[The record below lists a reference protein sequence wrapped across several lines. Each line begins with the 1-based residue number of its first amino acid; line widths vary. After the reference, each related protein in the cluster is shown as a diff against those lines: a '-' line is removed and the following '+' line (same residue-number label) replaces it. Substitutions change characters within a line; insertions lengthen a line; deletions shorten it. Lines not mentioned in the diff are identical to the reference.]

1 MTNGYQWLLFDAD
14 NTLFDFNAAE
24 EYALSRTL
32 THFGAPVAEE
42 TKNIYKKVNRS
53 LWDAFERGEITQEQI
68 LANRFPLFLQAA
80 HIQGDGETWSRCY
93 VDSLASCAVLL
104 PGAEDLCR
112 RAAQHYTLCLATNGV
127 PYIQRSRLER
137 SPIARYFGDRVFIS
151 GEMGCQKP
159 DKQFFETILTALGAK
174 SQRGRVLVIGDSL
187 SSDIRGAFNARLDSV
202 WLRWPSS
209 KAGAVKPTYEVESL
223 AQLGQFLNAHRMVPI
238 HF

>member
-1 MTNGYQWLLFDAD
+1 MNNGYQWLLFDAD

-32 THFGAPVAEE
+32 TRFEVPATGEV
-42 TKNIYKKVNRS
+42 KDLYKKVNRS
-53 LWDAFERGEITQEQI
+53 LWDAFELGEISQEQI
-68 LANRFPLFLQAA
+68 LSNRFPLFLQAA
-80 HIQGDGETWSRCY
+80 RIQGDGEAWSRYY
-93 VDSLASCAVLL
+93 VEALASCSVLL

-112 RAAQHYTLCLATNGV
+112 RTAQHYTLCLATNGV
-127 PYIQRSRLER
+127 SYIQRSRLER

-151 GEMGCQKP
+151 GEMGCRKP

-223 AQLGQFLNAHRMVPI
+223 AQLSQLLNAHRMVPI